1 MLYAII
7 VGSTLLLALGVM
19 LLLNTR
25 DKAIKRR
32 LNSIQEES
40 GRGERK
46 AGKKTSLVSKEGF
59 EKSKLSSNRHL
70 SQVMLSVSNELEAA
84 GLGDDPIRLILVWII
99 MTIVIPMIESLLNIR
114 LMLIVITII
123 VSAVGPLLYIYIRKK
138 HRLTAFEK
146 QLPPALDIICNAL
159 KAGYTFQLAMNTVAK
174 ELDDP
179 ISEEFLMAFS
189 ETQYG
194 VGLGTALKNMA
205 KRTGSKDIELLE
217 IAVSVQTSVG
227 GNMIEILQNI
237 SRTLVEKHN
246 LQEEIKAKTA
256 SGKLTGMLLAVPPV
270 FLLIVLNLINPDY
283 VSIFF
288 ADLTGKIMLGVAALW
303 ELLGFLVI
311 RKILNVK
318 Y

>member
-194 VGLGTALKNMA
+194 VGLGMALKNMA

-256 SGKLTGMLLAVPPV
+256 SGKLTGMLLAVLPV

>member
-194 VGLGTALKNMA
+194 DMA

-227 GNMIEILQNI
+227 GNMIEILRNI

-256 SGKLTGMLLAVPPV
+256 SGKLTGMLLAVLPV

-288 ADLTGKIMLGVAALW
+288 TDFIGKVMLAGAAIW

>member
-194 VGLGTALKNMA
+194 VGLGMALKNMA

-227 GNMIEILQNI
+227 GNMIEILRNI

-256 SGKLTGMLLAVPPV
+256 SGKLTGMLLAVLPV

>member
-194 VGLGTALKNMA
+194 VGLGMALKNMA

-256 SGKLTGMLLAVPPV
+256 SGKLTGMLLAVLPV

-288 ADLTGKIMLGVAALW
+288 TDFIGKVMLAGAAIW